1 MCHKESLSF
10 HPYISFVWLYFQFS
24 PYLFVWI
31 WFLPISHVIWTKS
44 CQCCFRC
51 QMNSAGYVRIQ
62 GSNETCAKNAFAM
75 YQSAPDPNGNSIF
88 FLPELKKNWTDR
100 QSNCKVTSRL
110 NLAHGVWNPLGANVL
125 CWPVNKFNEILHCVQ
140 SNTLTAWQSFELVSF
155 HANLTGVQ
163 MDQNPYF

>member
-1 MCHKESLSF
+1 MFSF
-10 HPYISFVWLYFQFS
+10 HLICLFDFDFYPYHMSYELRRGCYSTLKDPALCQWSTL
-24 PYLFVWI
+24 
-31 WFLPISHVIWTKS
+31 S

-51 QMNSAGYVRIQ
+51 HMNSAGYVRNQ
-62 GSNETCAKNAFAM
+62 GNNETCAKNAFAM
-75 YQSAPDPNGNSIF
+75 YQSAPDLNGNSIF

-110 NLAHGVWNPLGANVL
+110 NLTHGVWNPLGANVL
-125 CWPVNKFNEILHCVQ
+125 CWPVNKFNEILPCVQ